1 MLKQSPT
8 LSWYQLSTLFTI
20 VFFPFLFSNLLFLH
34 FSSLLRIPPFCFL
47 FSSIL
52 SLLNICFCLSS
63 NTFLPHFSSC
73 LLALPS
79 FTIFVFSSASCSMI
93 FSSSQTSFFSL
104 IKLPFASPPALVLV
118 LSTFVV
124 FFSMTHDLSSF
135 FPDSHFYHSRLLS
148 LFRFL
153 RHDLSLLFLTQE
165 PVYSF
170 LISFLTHMASPLSL
184 SPDSFFLS
192 FCSFFL
198 FYLSFTK
205 LEHGTI
211 LNSFS
216 LFFYRL
222 GT

>member
-1 MLKQSPT
+1 M
-8 LSWYQLSTLFTI
+8 WDVFTS

-124 FFSMTHDLSSF
+124 FSQWRTISLPSSPIHIF
-135 FPDSHFYHSRLLS
+135 IIA
-148 LFRFL
+148 
-153 RHDLSLLFLTQE
+153 
-165 PVYSF
+165 V
-170 LISFLTHMASPLSL
+170 
-184 SPDSFFLS
+184 
-192 FCSFFL
+192 
-198 FYLSFTK
+198 FYLSFVSFVMAS
-205 LEHGTI
+205 LS
-211 LNSFS
+211 SFS
-216 LFFYRL
+216 LRNLFTLSSSPSLHTWPALFPYL
-222 GT
+222 LTLFSLIL